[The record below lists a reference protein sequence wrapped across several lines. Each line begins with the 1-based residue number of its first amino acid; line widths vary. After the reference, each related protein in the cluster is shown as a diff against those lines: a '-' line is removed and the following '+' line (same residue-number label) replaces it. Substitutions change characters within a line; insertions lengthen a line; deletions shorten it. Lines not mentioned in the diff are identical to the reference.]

1 MRILIADDESVSLK
15 KMELI
20 MKYYGHCD
28 LVGDGQ
34 AAVDAFVTGWTDW
47 SPFDLM
53 LLDQVMPS
61 MNGDAAVLK
70 IRALEKEKNVPE
82 DKSVKII
89 IVTGNSDKDTV
100 VTCVQAGCNG
110 FIIKPI
116 DRQMVESKIF
126 KLFPHLVEKK

>member
-1 MRILIADDESVSLK
+1 MRILIADDESTSLK

-20 MKYYGHCD
+20 MKFYGQCEM
-28 LVGDGQ
+28 VGDGQ
-34 AAVDAFVTGWTDW
+34 EAVDAFTKAWADW
-47 SPFDLM
+47 SPYDLM
-53 LLDQVMPS
+53 LLDQMMPS

-82 DKSVKII
+82 DKTVKII
-89 IVTGNSDKDTV
+89 IVTGKSDKDTV

-116 DRQMVESKIF
+116 DRQMVEGKIF
-126 KLFPHLVEKK
+126 KLFPLLNQK